1 MRNVYTVKQVN
12 AYIKNMFTQDFMLN
26 RIYIKGEVSNCKYH
40 TSGHLYFSLKDESG
54 TIACVMFAGQRS
66 GLSFRMQEGQQVI
79 VLGSVSVYE
88 RDGRYQVYAKEIV
101 LDGAGLLYEKFIKLK
116 KELEEM
122 GMFAPEYKKPI
133 PKYVR
138 TVGVVTAPTGA
149 AVRDII
155 NITRRR
161 NPYVQILLYPALVQ
175 GDGASESVVRG
186 IRALEEAKVDVMIVG
201 RGGGSIEDL
210 WAFNEENVARAVFE
224 CSVPVISAVGHETDT
239 TIIDYVA
246 DLRAPTPSAAAELA
260 ICNYRELLETIRT
273 ERERMHRSMRRK
285 LEVASL
291 HTARYAEKFRY
302 LSPSGKLKS
311 MRQQLADYEEQIP
324 KAVGTGTGEDSESAG
339 DAAASDGAESAGKPS
354 AACNPD
360 RTDEGTF
367 SACQAEPGLFLCT
380 GIGRDCKESSGC
392 KKRRLASDLC
402 DRRADRGTGNRYQEG
417 VGKWQIRKTRLQ
429 KKCRKN
435 LWKSF
440 LQSWIRWQKSWNRE
454 ILRWKSP
461 SDCIR
466 RAWKC

>member
-186 IRALEEAKVDVMIVG
+186 IRALEESKVDVMIVG

-260 ICNYRELLETIRT
+260 ICNYRELLEMIRT

-291 HTARYAEKFRY
+291 HTAWYAEKFRY

-311 MRQQLADYEEQIP
+311 MCQQLADYEEQIP
-324 KAVGTGTGEDSESAG
+324 KAMHQRLEQEQERTRKVQEMLPLLMERNLRESRQQLAIRIERMKG
-339 DAAASDGAESAGKPS
+339 LSPLAKLNQGFSYVQGS
-354 AACNPD
+354 
-360 RTDEGTF
+360 EGTVKKV
-367 SACQAEPGLFLCT
+367 ADVKKGDWLRIYVTDGQIEAQVT
-380 GIGRDCKESSGC
+380 DTKKE
-392 KKRRLASDLC
+392 
-402 DRRADRGTGNRYQEG
+402 
-417 VGKWQIRKTRLQ
+417 
-429 KKCRKN
+429 
-435 LWKSF
+435 
-440 LQSWIRWQKSWNRE
+440 
-454 ILRWKSP
+454 
-461 SDCIR
+461 
-466 RAWKC
+466 